1 MAGRGGR
8 RSRLGFDR
16 ISLGFVVLVDR
27 QQPARGLMVRS
38 DQGEAKTE
46 IGLTAQIPGTRHKK
60 KPQWAETPNR
70 HLRSAQ
76 NGQQSSFFAGA
87 GQRNQSSIAR
97 LVGCNGGDD
106 VRDRSLGKG
115 GGLRAGA
122 ASRFGPAAKKNPE
135 KPALPLDRA

>member
-1 MAGRGGR
+1 M
-8 RSRLGFDR
+8 
-16 ISLGFVVLVDR
+16 
-27 QQPARGLMVRS
+27 Q
-38 DQGEAKTE
+38 
-46 IGLTAQIPGTRHKK
+46 K

-122 ASRFGPAAKKNPE
+122 ASRFGPAAKKILKNLRYLWI
-135 KPALPLDRA
+135 ALANECDVMSADEFARESEVIGRLHVELALLDRPSLH